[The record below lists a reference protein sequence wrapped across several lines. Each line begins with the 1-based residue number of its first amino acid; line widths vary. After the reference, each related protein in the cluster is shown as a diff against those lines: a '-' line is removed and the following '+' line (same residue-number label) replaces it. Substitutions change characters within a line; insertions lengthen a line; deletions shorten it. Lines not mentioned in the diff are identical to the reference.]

1 LNLLLYK
8 IIITTLIF
16 LKIKNKLLNL
26 NLFNQMKVLQDKKIL
41 KMGQLI
47 LSQTNINNTILFLIF
62 LISIQVKIKKNK
74 KINLSLNY
82 KIHKK
87 ICMKLMWVLKIHFK

>member
-1 LNLLLYK
+1 M
-8 IIITTLIF
+8 IF

-47 LSQTNINNTILFLIF
+47 LSQTNIKNTILFLIF
-62 LISIQVKIKKNK
+62 LISIQVKIKRNK
-74 KINLSLNY
+74 KINFSLNY

-87 ICMKLMWVLKIHFK
+87 IFVKLMWVPKSHFK

>member
-74 KINLSLNY
+74 KINFSLNY

-87 ICMKLMWVLKIHFK
+87 IFVKLMWVLKSHFK